1 MKRSTKILI
10 AVAIILVA
18 IQFIR
23 PAKNDGNAYAATDV
37 THVINTSEEVKQI
50 LATSCNDCHSN
61 HTTYPWYNNIQ
72 PVAGWLGHHID
83 EGKGELNLTE
93 FANYP
98 VKKQIHKLEETAEM
112 VREGEMPLSSYLWV
126 HGDAKLSPEQ
136 RELLAKWAE
145 DGMKQLSATAP
156 N

>member
-1 MKRSTKILI
+1 MI
-10 AVAIILVA
+10 AVVVILVA

-23 PAKNDGNAYAATDV
+23 PAKNIGSAYAATDV
-37 THVINTSEEVKQI
+37 THVINTSEEVKKV
-50 LATSCNDCHSN
+50 LEVACNDCHSN
-61 HTTYPWYNNIQ
+61 STIYPWYNNIQ
-72 PVAGWLGHHID
+72 PVTGWLSHHVN

-112 VREGEMPLSSYLWV
+112 VREGEMPLNSYTWT

-136 RELLAKWAE
+136 KALLVKWAE
-145 DGMKQLSATAP
+145 DGMKQLEDMQRTKGI
-156 N
+156 

>member
-10 AVAIILVA
+10 AIAVILVA

-37 THVINTSEEVKQI
+37 THVINTSEDVKQI

-72 PVAGWLGHHID
+72 PVAGWLGHHVD
-83 EGKGELNLTE
+83 EGKQELNLTE

-112 VREGEMPLSSYLWV
+112 VREGEMPLNSYLWV
-126 HGDAKLSPEQ
+126 HGDAKLSPAQ
-136 RELLAKWAE
+136 KELLAKWAE
-145 DGMKQLSATAP
+145 DGMRQLSVIAP

>member
-10 AVAIILVA
+10 TVAIILVA

-23 PAKNDGNAYAATDV
+23 PAKNQGSAYAATDV
-37 THVINTSEEVKQI
+37 AHVINTSEEVKQI

-83 EGKGELNLTE
+83 EGKGELNLTD

-112 VREGEMPLSSYLWV
+112 VREGEMPLNSYLWV

-136 RELLAKWAE
+136 KELLAKWAE
-145 DGMKQLSATAP
+145 DGMRQLSAIAP

>member
-112 VREGEMPLSSYLWV
+112 VREGEMPLNSYLWV

-136 RELLAKWAE
+136 KELLAKWAE
-145 DGMKQLSATAP
+145 DGMRQLSAIAP

>member
-10 AVAIILVA
+10 TVAIILVA

-23 PAKNDGNAYAATDV
+23 PAKNQGSVYAATDV

-112 VREGEMPLSSYLWV
+112 VREGEMPLNSYLWV

-136 RELLAKWAE
+136 KELLAKWAE
-145 DGMKQLSATAP
+145 DGMRQLSAIAP